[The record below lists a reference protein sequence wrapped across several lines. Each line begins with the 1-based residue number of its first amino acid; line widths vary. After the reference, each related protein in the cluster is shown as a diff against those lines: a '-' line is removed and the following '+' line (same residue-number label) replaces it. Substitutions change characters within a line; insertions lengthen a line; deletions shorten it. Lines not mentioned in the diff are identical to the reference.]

1 MEERKDFDADFPQ
14 LHHTPAAQRRST
26 APIQPPLSLGT
37 PPTFSHRSAYDLF
50 EQEDEE
56 HDADTAME
64 AENPISEAAPPP
76 VPESRLPAFLTM
88 LGESTITTNRL
99 LISFIP
105 DWIKHDN
112 FTTLTEKILTLLLS
126 NSTRRSAKLMNYQK
140 PEFAEF
146 FTGKPP
152 LWMVLY
158 QLAEQ
163 HGSFLMRLPIP
174 LTFSPVGGFLGIHPP
189 RFFTLPIPPNNKRY
203 CLIQAVPLDFK
214 ETFLSRQEL
223 AFWRGIGAEYES
235 GNAYVLTSAIE
246 AHVEES
252 FIRCVDNGEL
262 DTKPQH
268 FSFLAPHYVNI
279 QEDTATTSRS
289 SAKNKEPP
297 KRQQRA
303 HHSWLEC
310 FVVTIS
316 TAPVGREAI
325 AFQAILPPAA
335 PFGTKMHPIQL
346 FGWHGEIASQLGL
359 FRTWNFT
366 PDASLLTPQAVMRFS
381 AIRPGHSLPSLC
393 DALQQDY
400 QTLEGVQY
408 CFIQRGTNTDTLF
421 IVTDGRPLSI
431 TPSLRA
437 MSFGSGSFEPDIPG
451 MPAQRM
457 AYRLF
462 NQALGAAT
470 VKTSK
475 QLNQRVPPPPSTV
488 ARRSSPQVTY
498 AAITQRPTQEMET
511 NTRALVQQ
519 ETRLI
524 MHELSAA
531 IGQEA
536 TTMVANA
543 VNPLRQ
549 ELKQAKEEL
558 ATLKSGLEHTTATAT
573 QALLTGQG
581 NLTLLE
587 HQSTDVLAQRERD
600 LEFKRLLFT
609 TMRTAGLTLPPE
621 AEELLYPSPPA
632 KRRPPAGGASPMDS
646 HG

>member
-1 MEERKDFDADFPQ
+1 MDERQALDAEFPSLPQ
-14 LHHTPAAQRRST
+14 TLAPQKQSAA
-26 APIQPPLSLGT
+26 PVNLSPTLGT
-37 PPTFSHRSAYDLF
+37 PPTFSHRTAYEMFLR
-50 EQEDEE
+50 EDEE
-56 HDADTAME
+56 HDSENEME
-64 AENPISEAAPPP
+64 AETPINEAHPPPAPP
-76 VPESRLPAFLTM
+76 SRLPTFLTM

-99 LISFIP
+99 LISFLP
-105 DWIKHDN
+105 DWIKHEN
-112 FTTLTEKILTLLLS
+112 FTALTESILSLLLS
-126 NSTRRSAKLMNYQK
+126 DTTRRSAKLMTYQK
-140 PEFAEF
+140 PGFAEL

-174 LTFSPVGGFLGIHPP
+174 LTFSPVGGFMGIHPP

-203 CLIQAVPLDFK
+203 CLIQAVPLDFR

-223 AFWRGIGAEYES
+223 AFWRGIGAEFES

-246 AHVEES
+246 AHVEDA
-252 FIRCVDNGEL
+252 FTRCVDNGEL
-262 DTKPQH
+262 DAKPQH
-268 FSFLAPHYVNI
+268 FSYLAPHYVNI
-279 QEDTATTSRS
+279 QEDIAPTSRS
-289 SAKNKEPP
+289 STKRKDQPT
-297 KRQQRA
+297 RQQRA

-335 PFGTKMHPIQL
+335 PFDTKMHPIQL
-346 FGWHGEIASQLGL
+346 FGWRGEVASQLSL
-359 FRTWNFT
+359 FRTWQFS
-366 PDASLLTPQAVMRFS
+366 PDPSLLLPQPVMRFS

-393 DALQQDY
+393 EALQQDY
-400 QTLEGVQY
+400 QTLEGVHY
-408 CFIQRGTNTDTLF
+408 CFIQRGTTTDTLF
-421 IVTDGRPLSI
+421 VVTDGRPLSI
-431 TPSLRA
+431 TPTLRA
-437 MSFGSGSFEPDIPG
+437 MSFGSGTFEPDIPG
-451 MPAQRM
+451 MLAQRK

-462 NQALGAAT
+462 NQEHGTTMAKAG
-470 VKTSK
+470 KT
-475 QLNQRVPPPPSTV
+475 LNQRVSLPASSL
-488 ARRSSPQVTY
+488 ARRSSPQVSY
-498 AAITQRPTQEMET
+498 AAITQRQTQEMEP

-536 TTMVANA
+536 TTMVTNA
-543 VNPLRQ
+543 VNPLRR
-549 ELKQAKEEL
+549 ELLQAQAEL
-558 ATLKSGLEHTTATAT
+558 ASLKSGLEKTTVTAD

-581 NLTLLE
+581 NLSLIEL
-587 HQSTDVLAQRERD
+587 QSKDMLAQRERD

-609 TMRTAGLTLPPE
+609 TMRTAGLPLPPE
-621 AEELLYPSPPA
+621 AEEILYPSPPA
-632 KRRPPAGGASPMDS
+632 KRRPPAGGSSPMDS